1 MDNIENQIDDSKELV
16 VIDYYDRIHKQTIKL
31 EVTKEVAKFL
41 KADEQKTRRN
51 QNKYNYYN
59 KSFDKVFNEQQP
71 ENEHYLLD
79 EDSAVDAILEKRD
92 LEQLAEAE
100 LEHQRTLIENSLCC
114 LTDSQR
120 QVVEMAY
127 YQNITYSQIAEALNI
142 DKSSVYARMKNAEK
156 NIKNYIK
163 NTQN

>member
-1 MDNIENQIDDSKELV
+1 MENNENQELV
-16 VIDYYDRIHKQTIKL
+16 TIDYYDRINKRIVKL

-41 KADEQKTRRN
+41 KSDEQKTRRKQN
-51 QNKYNYYN
+51 QYDFRNKQ
-59 KSFDKVFNEQQP
+59 FDKVFNENHP
-71 ENEHYLLD
+71 ENEVFLLD
-79 EDSAVDAILEKRD
+79 ENSSVDIVLEKEERD
-92 LEQLAEAE
+92 KLDEAKR
-100 LEHQRTLIENSLCC
+100 EHQKTLIENSLCC

-127 YQNITYSQIAEALNI
+127 YQNMSYSQIAEALNI

>member
-1 MDNIENQIDDSKELV
+1 MENNENQELV
-16 VIDYYDRIHKQTIKL
+16 TIDYYDRINKRIIKL

-41 KADEQKTRRN
+41 KSDEQKTRRKQN
-51 QNKYNYYN
+51 QYDFRNKQ
-59 KSFDKVFNEQQP
+59 FDKVFNENHP
-71 ENEHYLLD
+71 ENEVFLLD
-79 EDSAVDAILEKRD
+79 ENSSVDIVLEKEERD
-92 LEQLAEAE
+92 KLDEAKR
-100 LEHQRTLIENSLCC
+100 EHQKTLIENSLCC

-127 YQNITYSQIAEALNI
+127 YQNMSYSQIAEALNI

>member
-1 MDNIENQIDDSKELV
+1 MENNENQELV
-16 VIDYYDRIHKQTIKL
+16 TIDYYDRINKRIIKL

-41 KADEQKTRRN
+41 KSDEQKTRRKQN
-51 QNKYNYYN
+51 QYDFRNKQ
-59 KSFDKVFNEQQP
+59 FDKVFNENHP
-71 ENEHYLLD
+71 ENEVFLLD
-79 EDSAVDAILEKRD
+79 ENSSVDIVLEKEEREKLD
-92 LEQLAEAE
+92 EAKR
-100 LEHQRTLIENSLCC
+100 EHQKTLIENSLCC

-127 YQNITYSQIAEALNI
+127 YQNMTYSQIAEALNI
-142 DKSSVYARMKNAEK
+142 DKSSVYARIKNAEK

>member
-59 KSFDKVFNEQQP
+59 KSFDKVFNEQ
-71 ENEHYLLD
+71 HLLD

-127 YQNITYSQIAEALNI
+127 YQNMSYSQIAEALGVTKQSI
-142 DKSSVYARMKNAEK
+142 AERMKNAQK

>member
-1 MDNIENQIDDSKELV
+1 MENNENQELV
-16 VIDYYDRIHKQTIKL
+16 TIDYYDRINKRIIKL

-41 KADEQKTRRN
+41 KSDEQKTRRKQN
-51 QNKYNYYN
+51 QYDFRNKQ
-59 KSFDKVFNEQQP
+59 FDKVFNENHP
-71 ENEHYLLD
+71 ENEVFLLD
-79 EDSAVDAILEKRD
+79 ENSSVDIVLEKEEREKLD
-92 LEQLAEAE
+92 EAKR
-100 LEHQRTLIENSLCC
+100 EHQKTLIENSLCC

-127 YQNITYSQIAEALNI
+127 YQNMSYSQIAEALNI